1 MFMRAPRK
9 TPGKCAESVQIDTT
23 PKMLENPGKSEA
35 YAKLIGRLTGQ
46 QCIFSYFV
54 VAIARGSSWHTF
66 PVRCAAAIASGY
78 KVTFVVPVTRL
89 AGELLTP
96 S

>member
-46 QCIFSYFV
+46 QWGEGQDF
-54 VAIARGSSWHTF
+54 AAR
-66 PVRCAAAIASGY
+66 
-78 KVTFVVPVTRL
+78 RL
-89 AGELLTP
+89 
-96 S
+96 